1 MKHGCYIKHNQ
12 IIPLC
17 KGGQGVEKSRKIG
30 SFVMNIMGLTI
41 SSYWWCTN
49 KKDLVVLEHGN
60 QVSIFGATPMLQHG
74 WSEIFLK
81 IGWFHGRTPNVF
93 VNQSPGEHFWA
104 IKLAFA
110 PAPSQ
115 GWPLLKSVD
124 ECQSKSHASRPSGGG
139 VGCATLCIFWITG
152 HVRGISFCY
161 QIIIYLVYLWIWSF
175 SPLIKI

>member
-74 WSEIFLK
+74 WSEIFFK

-93 VNQSPGEHFWA
+93 V
-104 IKLAFA
+104 
-110 PAPSQ
+110 
-115 GWPLLKSVD
+115 
-124 ECQSKSHASRPSGGG
+124 
-139 VGCATLCIFWITG
+139 CIFWITS
-152 HVRGISFCY
+152 HVRSISFCY